1 MKKLFALLLAFAMVF
16 SLAACG
22 NSSSTSTNSGTSG
35 NNSADASTEDSGEG
49 YELVMWMF
57 SDATMNDQGALF
69 DKWRSDFLSQHP
81 EVKSIEFIAKG
92 DSELLTGVTAGVGL
106 PDILFSSFTYGKS
119 YRDAVDL
126 LDLADLYADTEWADG
141 FYEDAVAVTNVD
153 GGYWAIPFMS
163 YVPLIWRNLDALEA
177 AGIDPSEGEPTMDA
191 FLAHLKQVN
200 DAGLIAT
207 HSWSAGGVYG
217 PGAVM
222 GADFEKYGNP
232 LEIVDGK
239 TTVEPTALTRTF
251 EYILKLNEQ
260 GNSWAYSDDAA
271 VEAFKSG
278 EMAYLLG
285 GPWDEPSWQQAG
297 VNYDVVLVPPYEEGN
312 IVYGG
317 FFGWDGLY
325 GLDSG
330 DEGRNEAIKAWLK
343 YLGSFDVMKEFTS
356 VIGRPTLR
364 ESVMNDPDIQANP
377 VASVQAA
384 GMEYT
389 RLRIDYFTYPFY
401 WITPVTDLAVKVAD
415 GSMTPEDAAAQF
427 VEDLNALYADAGA

>member
-1 MKKLFALLLAFAMVF
+1 MKRLFALLLALVLVF

-22 NSSSTSTNSGTSG
+22 QEPASDSGNDNGGSDSSTN
-35 NNSADASTEDSGEG
+35 DGEG

-57 SDATMNDQGALF
+57 SDATMNEQGELF

-106 PDILFSSFTYGKS
+106 PDVLMSSFTYGRS
-119 YRDAVDL
+119 YLDAVDL
-126 LDLADLYADTEWADG
+126 LDLTDLYADEEWADG

-153 GGYWAIPFMS
+153 DGYWAVPFMS
-163 YVPLIWRNLDALEA
+163 YVSLIWRNLDALEA
-177 AGIDPSEGEPTMDA
+177 AGIDPAEGEPTMDA
-191 FLAHLKQVN
+191 FIEHLKQVN

-222 GADFEKYGNP
+222 GADYEKFGNP

-239 TTVEPTALTRTF
+239 TTIEPTALTRTF
-251 EYILKLNEQ
+251 EYILKINEQ
-260 GNSWAYSDDAA
+260 GNTWAYSDDAA

-297 VNYDVVLVPPYEEGN
+297 VNYDVVLVPPYEEGSN
-312 IVYGG
+312 VYGG
-317 FFGWDGLY
+317 FFGWDGFY
-325 GLDSG
+325 GIDSG

-343 YLGSFDVMKEFTS
+343 YLGSFDVMKEFTE

-364 ESVMNDPDIQANP
+364 ESVMNDPEVQANP
-377 VASVQAA
+377 VAAVQAK

-389 RLRIDYFTYPFY
+389 RLRIDYFTYSFY

-415 GSMTPEDAAAQF
+415 GSMTPEEASAQF
-427 VEDLNALYADAGA
+427 VVDLNALYADAGA